1 MALLKPH
8 MPKFSRKV
16 RLMNTFTQLFGVSAI
31 SILYGIHFYWFFRR
45 WEMKI
50 LPSCLVGGN
59 DLEVWINEESCK
71 ACCKYHQR
79 LHNQKKQE
87 ELQTQRRRESLERSA
102 EGQQKQQADIHAAI

>member
-8 MPKFSRKV
+8 MPKFSRK
-16 RLMNTFTQLFGVSAI
+16 NQADE
-31 SILYGIHFYWFFRR
+31 HFYAAVWRERNINTLWDSFLLVLQTMRD
-45 WEMKI
+45 EDTA
-50 LPSCLVGGN
+50 LPPGGK
-59 DLEVWINEESCK
+59 EVWINEESCK